1 MSLLHNLLPTYQ
13 SDVLKKP
20 IFLILV
26 LSLLTAC
33 DTPGNQ
39 LEQILERGELRVVSR
54 YGITSYYSNGS
65 YQTGFEYELAERFA
79 DYLGVELNFMVPG
92 SISKALDLVDNG
104 QADIAAVGLTITRS
118 RQNDLRFGPIYLEVT
133 QQLVY
138 RHSNPPPRDITEIS
152 SGQLEIMAN
161 SSHAEQL
168 ALLQQEV
175 PLLTWTENAQIDA
188 QGLLELVQ
196 LELIDYTIIDSNEM
210 AASHN
215 LYPELR
221 VAFDV
226 SEPQPL
232 GWGMQRSEDLS
243 LQTMVNAFFE
253 ELESSGQLDQL
264 IEKYFGHIRRF
275 DYVDS
280 RAFHRRI
287 QTHLP
292 QYESQFKAA
301 ALAYGYDWRLLA
313 AIAYQESHWDP
324 EAVSSTG
331 VRGLMMLTQATA
343 SDMGVTNRE
352 DPEQSIFAGTA
363 YLTTIKNRL
372 PERIEEPDRTWLA
385 LAAYNIGLGHL
396 EDARVLTEKNNGNP
410 DRWSDV
416 RENLPLLAKQKW
428 FSQTRY
434 GYARGGEPVR
444 YVRNIR
450 RYYDIMLHHDE
461 INRSITLPAP
471 SGLNK
476 TLPAAL

>member
-1 MSLLHNLLPTYQ
+1 MPYCQ
-13 SDVLKKP
+13 SEVLKKL
-20 IFLILV
+20 IFLLCMLCV
-26 LSLLTAC
+26 LNAC
-33 DTPGNQ
+33 NAPSNQ

-54 YGITSYYSNGS
+54 YGLTSYYNNGDELA
-65 YQTGFEYELAERFA
+65 GFEFELAQRFA
-79 DYLGVELNFMVPG
+79 DFLGVNLKISVPDTLSKTLNM
-92 SISKALDLVDNG
+92 IDNG
-104 QADIAAVGLTITRS
+104 QADIAAAGLTVTRD
-118 RQNDLRFGPIYLEVT
+118 RQKRLRFGPIYYEAT
-133 QQLVY
+133 QQLIY
-138 RHSNPPPRDITEIS
+138 RHGTTKPRDITEINT
-152 SGQLEIMAN
+152 GQLEIVAN

-168 ALLQQEV
+168 TTLQQEI
-175 PLLTWTENAQIDA
+175 PLLSWTENQSIDTS
-188 QGLLELVQ
+188 GLLELVQ
-196 LELIDYTIIDSNEM
+196 LELIDYTIVDSNEM
-210 AASHN
+210 AASHS

-226 SEPQPL
+226 SDPQPL
-232 GWGMQRSEDLS
+232 AWGMRRSDDMS
-243 LQTMVNAFFE
+243 LQLAVNTFFDE
-253 ELESSGQLDQL
+253 IENSGYLDQL

-280 RAFHRRI
+280 RAIHRRI

-292 QYESQFKAA
+292 QYESFFKAA
-301 ALAYGYDWRLLA
+301 ALAYNFDWRLLA
-313 AIAYQESHWDP
+313 AIAYQESHWNP

-343 SDMGVTNRE
+343 NEMGVSDRK
-352 DPEQSIFAGTA
+352 DPQQSIFAGTA
-363 YLTTIKNRL
+363 YLTMMKNRL

-396 EDARVLTEKNNGNP
+396 EDARVLTQKNGGNP
-410 DRWSDV
+410 DRWADV

-444 YVRNIR
+444 YVGNIR

-461 INRSITLPAP
+461 VNQNISTPPAEINE
-471 SGLNK
+471 